1 MSLLPLNIAG
11 LGILG
16 FLESVS
22 PDIFGVFV
30 IFNSSSDFSVLGES
44 GGGSCVSG
52 FVSECSDFGDSRTDS
67 GLSDFSD
74 LGESGGGSTGLLKGF
89 GPATDG
95 NGTWLVEGNVPGRSA
110 EKDSSRTSC
119 SATSVSEPLGSVVVK
134 GLKLSVREAL

>member
-1 MSLLPLNIAG
+1 MQYILTSCSHVSAMSLLPLNIAG

-22 PDIFGVFV
+22 PDIF
-30 IFNSSSDFSVLGES
+30 NSSSDFSVLGES

-52 FVSECSDFGDSRTDS
+52 FASECSDFGDSRTNSD
-67 GLSDFSD
+67 LSDFSD

-95 NGTWLVEGNVPGRSA
+95 NGTWLVDEMFLEDLQKMILPR
-110 EKDSSRTSC
+110 
-119 SATSVSEPLGSVVVK
+119 
-134 GLKLSVREAL
+134 